1 MSYSAGD
8 TSTKEAEKTTKKL
21 EKTNTKLEEKVK
33 DARGELKDAR
43 GELKA
48 TTSAVTRAA
57 AVTAVAAEN
66 LHQLHTVSAVQ
77 HVIASII
84 IYILLGAVC
93 IIPALVWIA
102 LGGTGSAGTQAA
114 LIMFGIFVLTFG
126 AYEVMSHKE
135 LLASI

>member
-1 MSYSAGD
+1 MSYSTGGD
-8 TSTKEAEKTTKKL
+8 SKKEIKNENKKL
-21 EKTNTKLEEKVK
+21 EVKLDSAKEKVK
-33 DARGELKDAR
+33 ATEGKLNS
-43 GELKA
+43 

-57 AVTAVAAEN
+57 SVTAVAAEN